1 MFRRVDPTVLKET
14 CYIAGFVLV
23 FSAVMQLI
31 FALLGSWSFSVLWG
45 NLLGGTGAV
54 LNFFLMGLTIQQAL
68 GQSEEDAK
76 TKMKLSQKLRMLLLV
91 IVCAIGAA
99 APCFDL
105 VAVLVPQLFPR
116 IAVMLRPVLDKLIG
130 RKAE

>member
-1 MFRRVDPTVLKET
+1 MDPTVLKET